1 MTAAGVIP
9 ACAGGSN
16 SKSARGLI
24 ARDHPH
30 VCGEQTP
37 RLLVACYRSGSSPR
51 VRGTEG
57 EYCVDEVVHGII
69 PAYVGSSWP
78 DTGSGTSRW
87 DHPCVCGEQPQSW
100 AEPYRGS
107 GSSPRMRGAA
117 SSTQAP
123 LSSAGIIPARAGSR
137 HSQGASWPPLGD
149 HPRACGEQRSA
160 EFLAPWSPGSS
171 PRVRGAVRV
180 HRRNERRPGIIP
192 ACAGSRLGG
201 RCPVGPERDHP
212 RVYGEQHSYSGKV
225 HTFQGSSP
233 RGRGAGV
240 LEGEH
245 RLRRGIIPARAG
257 SRNGATHCPSA
268 RRDHPRACGEQVERS
283 IMSMGVTRSSPRM
296 RGAVLLIVTSPLDS
310 GIIPACAG
318 SSGCARGRCGARRG
332 HPRVCGEQ
340 YLLSYTAMPPAGSS
354 PRVRGAV
361 HEVGRVAQA
370 HGIIPARAGSSS
382 CIIIRTKPFRDHPRA
397 CGEQNLYTVQR

>member
-1 MTAAGVIP
+1 M
-9 ACAGGSN
+9 
-16 SKSARGLI
+16 
-24 ARDHPH
+24 
-30 VCGEQTP
+30 CGEQTP

-212 RVYGEQHSYSGKV
+212 RVCGEQHSYSGKV

-268 RRDHPRACGEQVERS
+268 RRDHPRACGEQLNGCLLTS
-283 IMSMGVTRSSPRM
+283 IFK
-296 RGAVLLIVTSPLDS
+296 
-310 GIIPACAG
+310 
-318 SSGCARGRCGARRG
+318 
-332 HPRVCGEQ
+332 
-340 YLLSYTAMPPAGSS
+340 GSS
-354 PRVRGAV
+354 PRVRGA
-361 HEVGRVAQA
+361 EPRGASTLAQA
-370 HGIIPARAGSSS
+370 GIIPARAGSSRGRS
-382 CIIIRTKPFRDHPRA
+382 ATTRPAWDHPRA
-397 CGEQNLYTVQR
+397 CGEQSDEDAAKLDEQGSSPRVRGAG

>member
-1 MTAAGVIP
+1 M
-9 ACAGGSN
+9 
-16 SKSARGLI
+16 
-24 ARDHPH
+24 
-30 VCGEQTP
+30 CGEQTP

-149 HPRACGEQRSA
+149 HPRACGEQFASIAGMSA
-160 EFLAPWSPGSS
+160 DQGSS
-171 PRVRGAVRV
+171 PRV
-180 HRRNERRPGIIP
+180 
-192 ACAGSRLGG
+192 
-201 RCPVGPERDHP
+201 
-212 RVYGEQHSYSGKV
+212 
-225 HTFQGSSP
+225 
-233 RGRGAGV
+233 RGAGV

-318 SSGCARGRCGARRG
+318 SSSRSRPRGTGSWD

-340 YLLSYTAMPPAGSS
+340 AYLSILYISILGSS
-354 PRVRGAV
+354 PRVRGAAEWV
-361 HEVGRVAQA
+361 PSYFDFQ
-370 HGIIPARAGSSS
+370 GIIPARAGSRTQRGLDIGSS
-382 CIIIRTKPFRDHPRA
+382 RDHPRA
-397 CGEQNLYTVQR
+397 CGEQSWTFRDDETSVGSSPRVRGAAATHHDRAELMRIIPARAGSRDGGHPRCNRYRDHPRACGEQGNDGFR